1 MPGYND
7 CYVLA
12 PARSATVAASFLE
25 EFLSE
30 REASFA
36 PEDPSEV
43 LGLPLDFQIVQVL
56 QHLEIRLDTG
66 YSMYFKNKM
75 NEEPAHAAL
84 MFQEDGSLF
93 LMLSVEAD
101 KGTDFATKWTNRIR
115 EFASAEY
122 SYWGWEAPPVDGEA
136 AFKERALVY
145 SSMKKA

>member
-56 QHLEIRLDTG
+56 RYLEIRLDTG

-75 NEEPAHAAL
+75 NEEPAHAA
-84 MFQEDGSLF
+84 

-122 SYWGWEAPPVDGEA
+122 SYWGWEEPPVDGEA